1 MTKLRRSLGL
11 PSLALFGLGTILGA
25 GIYSVLGTAAGKA
38 GDGIWLSFALSA
50 VAAAFTALSYAELAT
65 AYPQAGAEYVYLR
78 KALPRATSVAF
89 AAGILMAASG
99 AATAGTVA
107 LAFAGYFRAFVE
119 LPALLVSGGLVLV
132 TTAVCLVGV
141 RQSTVMTAVFTVIEA
156 TGLILVIVIGASSE
170 RFGDALA
177 NVTPGW
183 NLFGGA
189 ALVFFSYLGFE
200 NIANL
205 AEEAKE
211 PGRTLP
217 LAILV
222 SLAASTVLY
231 VLVALAAV
239 ALISPAELAASDAPL
254 ADAVRSSSP
263 RIAGALGGIALF
275 ATANTALAAILSAS
289 RVLFGMARD
298 GALPGRLASILP
310 RRKTPWLATLVVAGS
325 ALALLP
331 LGDVAIVASIS
342 SFAALAAFVAVNVAL
357 IVLRY
362 SQPDIE
368 RPFRVPLSIRGF
380 AVLPAFGAATAVLL
394 ITQLDGTAMLA
405 GTGLLVVVLGLRA
418 VTRRG

>member
-1 MTKLRRSLGL
+1 
-11 PSLALFGLGTILGA
+11 
-25 GIYSVLGTAAGKA
+25 
-38 GDGIWLSFALSA
+38 
-50 VAAAFTALSYAELAT
+50 
-65 AYPQAGAEYVYLR
+65 
-78 KALPRATSVAF
+78 
-89 AAGILMAASG
+89 
-99 AATAGTVA
+99 VA
-107 LAFAGYFRAFVE
+107 LAFSGYFRAFVE
-119 LPALLVSGGLVLV
+119 LPSLLVSGGLLLV

-141 RQSTVMTAVFTVIEA
+141 RQSTVMTAVFTVVEA
-156 TGLILVIVIGASSE
+156 TGLILVIVVGASSE
-170 RFGDALA
+170 RFGDALS

-239 ALISPAELAASDAPL
+239 ALLSPAELAASDAPL

-298 GALPGRLASILP
+298 GALPGRLATILP

-331 LGDVAIVASIS
+331 LGEVAIVASIS
-342 SFAALAAFVAVNVAL
+342 SFAALSAFVAVNVAL

-362 SQPDIE
+362 SQPAIE
-368 RPFRVPLSIRGF
+368 RPFRVPLSVRGF
-380 AVLPAFGAATAVLL
+380 AVLPAIGAATALLL
-394 ITQLDGTAMLA
+394 ISQLDGTAILA

-418 VTRRG
+418 VIRRR